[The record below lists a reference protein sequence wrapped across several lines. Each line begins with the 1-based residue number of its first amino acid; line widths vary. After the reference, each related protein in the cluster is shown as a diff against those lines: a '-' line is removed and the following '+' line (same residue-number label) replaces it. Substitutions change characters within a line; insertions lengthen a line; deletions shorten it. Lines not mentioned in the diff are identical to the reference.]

1 MAGSG
6 EAPEMAR
13 LVARTI
19 AIKDLISSH
28 HQDDGQDKEEEKS
41 KKDIDPYVSM
51 KFQGMRERVR
61 HELYRLCSKSI
72 CGKYL
77 SGPSIWSVKRCASLV
92 DTQRFYFQRL
102 LKWDLRAC
110 LIPIGS
116 HSVATLCI

>member
-1 MAGSG
+1 MAESG
-6 EAPEMAR
+6 EAPEIAR

-19 AIKDLISSH
+19 AIKDLISS